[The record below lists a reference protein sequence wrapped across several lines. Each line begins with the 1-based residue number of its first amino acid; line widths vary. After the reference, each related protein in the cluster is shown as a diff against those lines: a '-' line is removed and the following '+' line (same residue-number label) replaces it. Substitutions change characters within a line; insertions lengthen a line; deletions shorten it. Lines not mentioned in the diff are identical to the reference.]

1 MSLAQHLDANALR
14 SVSSFGHKKELNEK
28 RARRVLN
35 AKKHVSGSSELNQLM
50 TLLLCDVMKKNRKLQ
65 HLDLT

>member
-35 AKKHVSGSSELNQLM
+35 AKKHVSGSSELNQVM
-50 TLLLCDVMKKNRKLQ
+50 TLLLCDVIKKNRKL
-65 HLDLT
+65 